1 MNKLI
6 KPEKIDN
13 IIRSGVVLT
22 SRKAYQK
29 LKIHYTGPCRLK
41 NMCSVREKHNINNFA
56 YTVSCKDVANCN
68 NCFLNANNYLNVLK
82 YIKRNKNKFTYVYK
96 GIESIY

>member
-1 MNKLI
+1 MTKLI
-6 KPEKIDN
+6 KPEKIDD

-22 SRKAYQK
+22 SRKAYQE
-29 LKIHYTGPCRLK
+29 LKAYYIGSRRLK
-41 NMCSVREKHNINNFA
+41 DMCSVRDEHCINNFA

-82 YIKRNKNKFTYVYK
+82 YIKRNKINFTYVYRS
-96 GIESIY
+96 IESIY